1 MGKTKSII
9 FGEKKIMKQQVNKE
23 IINCIKQL
31 NRFDVERKRQIKK
44 ERKAKICK
52 IIYFIIKNA

>member
-1 MGKTKSII
+1 
-9 FGEKKIMKQQVNKE
+9 MKEQVNKE

-31 NRFDVERKRQIKK
+31 NRFDVERKRQMKK